1 MARGW
6 ESKSIESQQADAAA
20 DRGRKAALTPEALA
34 MEARR
39 RELNLARSRVVADL
53 ERATAPAHRQM
64 LERALADLDAKIRD
78 VAAETLDPST
88 LRP

>member
-6 ESKSIESQQADAAA
+6 ESKSIESQQADAVA
-20 DRGRKAALTPEALA
+20 DRSRKAALTPQALA

-64 LERALADLDAKIRD
+64 LERALADLDAKIREVD
-78 VAAETLDPST
+78 L
-88 LRP
+88 

>member
-20 DRGRKAALTPEALA
+20 DRSRKTALTPEALA
-34 MEARR
+34 TEARR

-64 LERALADLDAKIRD
+64 LERALADLDARIRD
-78 VAAETLDPST
+78 VAL
-88 LRP
+88 

>member
-20 DRGRKAALTPEALA
+20 DRSRKTALTPEALA
-34 MEARR
+34 TEARR

-53 ERATAPAHRQM
+53 QRATAPAHRQM
-64 LERALADLDAKIRD
+64 LERALADLDARIRD
-78 VAAETLDPST
+78 VAL
-88 LRP
+88 

>member
-20 DRGRKAALTPEALA
+20 DRSRKAALTPEALA

-78 VAAETLDPST
+78 VAP
-88 LRP
+88 

>member
-20 DRGRKAALTPEALA
+20 DRSRKTALTPEALA
-34 MEARR
+34 TEARR

-64 LERALADLDAKIRD
+64 LERALADLDARIQD
-78 VAAETLDPST
+78 LAL
-88 LRP
+88 

>member
-20 DRGRKAALTPEALA
+20 DRSRKAALTPQALA

-39 RELNLARSRVVADL
+39 REWTLARSRVVADL

-64 LERALADLDAKIRD
+64 LERALADLDAKIREVD
-78 VAAETLDPST
+78 L
-88 LRP
+88 

>member
-6 ESKSIESQQADAAA
+6 ESKSIESQQADAVA
-20 DRGRKAALTPEALA
+20 DRSRKAALTPQALA

-64 LERALADLDAKIRD
+64 LERALADLDAKVREVD
-78 VAAETLDPST
+78 L
-88 LRP
+88 

>member
-20 DRGRKAALTPEALA
+20 DRSRKTALTPEALA
-34 MEARR
+34 TEARR

-53 ERATAPAHRQM
+53 ECATAPAHRQM
-64 LERALADLDAKIRD
+64 LERALADLDARIRD
-78 VAAETLDPST
+78 VTL
-88 LRP
+88 

>member
-20 DRGRKAALTPEALA
+20 DRNSKAARTPEALA
-34 MEARR
+34 IEARR
-39 RELNLARSRVVADL
+39 RDLNLARSRVLADL

-64 LERALADLDAKIRD
+64 LERALADLEAKLRD
-78 VAAETLDPST
+78 VD

>member
-20 DRGRKAALTPEALA
+20 DRSRKAALTPQALA
-34 MEARR
+34 TEARR

-64 LERALADLDAKIRD
+64 LERALADLDARIRD
-78 VAAETLDPST
+78 VAL
-88 LRP
+88 